1 MTKKVT
7 HRLDEL
13 SDYIHS
19 FKNKTCSQPSSTI
32 AKALGCTARQVRTDI
47 EKLVK
52 RGDIIVTTKKRGYKV
67 IKRLK
72 GTGDS
77 VNRSFDRSSTPATKR
92 VYTVDPISAFD
103 ADSDTLL
110 NGFTTEQYYGK
121 YTDVTVT
128 PVTQTEV
135 TPRTLDA
142 DCSIDAPM
150 IELLHELETTEDKV
164 LRKRYKPTDNAY
176 RRHKNA
182 LNNT

>member
-67 IKRLK
+67 IKRLE

-77 VNRSFDRSSTPATKR
+77 VNRSFDRSSTPATQR

-110 NGFTTEQYYGK
+110 NGFTAEQYYGK
-121 YTDVTVT
+121 YVDQPVDDTT
-128 PVTQTEV
+128 PSTAS
-135 TPRTLDA
+135 RTLDPN
-142 DCSIDAPM
+142 CSIDAPM

-182 LNNT
+182 LNNA